1 MIYDNVLDAVGNT
14 PLIRLNK
21 MTGPEDAE
29 ILVKFEAVNIG
40 GSVKTRTAKN
50 MINHCR
56 THQWQSGHRPCPDRS
71 GERI

>member
-40 GSVKTRTAKN
+40 GSVKTRTA
-50 MINHCR
+50 
-56 THQWQSGHRPCPDRS
+56 
-71 GERI
+71 